1 MARRTVENFNGFVA
15 AAARPPPKKST
26 AAQPGATSRARPAAT
41 VTGGKKNVPAPA
53 VKTAGAASLAPPTKN
68 RDQHNTRPFT
78 KVEKPQRNVTTKKPS
93 VDVKNKHVKVNI
105 NQNENKTHKEEKAI
119 VDKVDNS
126 ATVQSNSSD
135 LSDNQEY
142 EDDFEDYES
151 DFESDTSVDSLVVGS
166 PLKPTVLSQSISNDT
181 VSVKFALPICVEEKI
196 EPFLDEK
203 FEINS
208 LEQTI
213 EMGLNNFKTAGKRKR
228 EQEVKV
234 KIQTRGN
241 ILMEMIKLDTVS
253 FSLLELPAIPYEQ
266 YIKMYGRSNMMQ
278 VQTQTHDENAEKEVQ
293 TNESNVVEKWTQH
306 PIVLTNE
313 LDCSSIEYL
322 RAKLGVG
329 GTEPPDDHRRTRI
342 TMVDPD
348 RVFEVARMMLSM
360 LEQQSMDRAEHRL
373 VANNFDLGFS
383 NGHLSPVVSSLK
395 FLEKRPVTSIEFLRV
410 TSIIESLV
418 TTHEV
423 MDSFY
428 QYVICIWSVSITEHP
443 EYMLKCPN
451 RVTSFCTIFKSTI
464 GFVTAA
470 HVDGSICVWDLREA
484 KLHHQQINGV
494 PCPLRSPS
502 FNTALSI
509 DQGHRSKIV
518 GLSTVTYNNVTNEEL
533 PDELCSLDEDFVL
546 TVWTVV
552 DSWADASVVSEHKS
566 AGTAPWS
573 SVRLVKMQTFNA
585 NKNVPR
591 YLSDGVTATCLCLNN
606 KQDAFIG
613 TNSGLVFR
621 YNIGGHKVWPSYF
634 TNENTA
640 EHFAVNSLDICPFD
654 LSFFLVACSSN
665 EVLLY
670 RASRPE
676 AVKRLIALPRD
687 GSGAQTSIVKT
698 RWCVGYPGIVFGLD
712 SLSSLHVWDLC
723 DNTATPKMSVPFPGK
738 TVTAISLMST
748 PTNRNTY
755 LGLAF
760 VDGTVELHQLKLDKR
775 NETSECSSDQLT
787 SFLAAL

>member
-26 AAQPGATSRARPAAT
+26 AKPTAPSRAKPVTT
-41 VTGGKKNVPAPA
+41 VAGKKNLPAPA
-53 VKTAGAASLAPPTKN
+53 VRTTGVASLAPPTRNK
-68 RDQHNTRPFT
+68 DQHNTHPFA

-93 VDVKNKHVKVNI
+93 IDVQNKHVKVNVS
-105 NQNENKTHKEEKAI
+105 QNENKIHKEEKTI
-119 VDKVDNS
+119 VDNS
-126 ATVQSNSSD
+126 VTVQSNSSD
-135 LSDNQEY
+135 VSDNQEY

-151 DFESDTSVDSLVVGS
+151 DFESDTSIDSLIVGS
-166 PLKPTVLSQSISNDT
+166 TLKPTVLSKSISNDT
-181 VSVKFALPICVEEKI
+181 GSLKFALPMSVEEKL

-213 EMGLNNFKTAGKRKR
+213 EMGLNNFITAGKRKQ
-228 EQEVKV
+228 EQEVKN

-241 ILMEMIKLDTVS
+241 ILMGMIKLDIVS

-278 VQTQTHDENAEKEVQ
+278 VQTQTNDENAEKEVQ
-293 TNESNVVEKWTQH
+293 TNESEVVEKWTQH
-306 PIVLTNE
+306 PIVLTNS

-329 GTEPPDDHRRTRI
+329 GTGPPDDHRRIRI

-348 RVFEVARMMLSM
+348 RVVEVAQVILLM
-360 LEQQSMDRAEHRL
+360 LEQQAMDRTEHRL
-373 VANNFDLGFS
+373 VTNDCDLSFS
-383 NGHLSPVVSSLK
+383 NGHLSPAISSLK
-395 FLEKRPVTSIEFLRV
+395 FLEKHSVTSIEFLKV
-410 TSIIESLV
+410 TSIVESLV

-423 MDSFY
+423 MNSFNKY
-428 QYVICIWSVSITEHP
+428 FICIWSVSITEHP
-443 EYMLKCPN
+443 EYILKCPN
-451 RVTSFCTIFKSTI
+451 RVTSLCTIFKSTI

-484 KLHHQQINGV
+484 KLHHQEIDGLS
-494 PCPLRSPS
+494 CPLRSPS
-502 FNTALSI
+502 YNTALSI
-509 DQGHRSKIV
+509 EQGHRSKIV
-518 GLSTVTYNNVTNEEL
+518 GLNTVTYKNVTNEEL

-546 TVWTVV
+546 IVWTVV
-552 DSWADASVVSEHKS
+552 DSWTDASEVSENKC

-591 YLSDGVTATCLCLNN
+591 YLFNGVTATCLCLNN

-613 TNSGLVFR
+613 TNCGLVFR
-621 YNIGGHKVWPSYF
+621 YNLGGHKVWPPYF
-634 TNENTA
+634 TYENTA
-640 EHFAVNSLDICPFD
+640 EHFSVNSLDICPFD
-654 LSFFLVACSSN
+654 FNFFLAACSSN
-665 EVLLY
+665 EVMLY
-670 RASRPE
+670 STNRRE
-676 AVKRLIALPRD
+676 ALRRLIASSKD
-687 GSGAQTSIVKT
+687 GPGIQTSILKA
-698 RWCVGYPGIVFGLD
+698 RWCVGYPGIIFGLD
-712 SLSSLHVWDLC
+712 SLSSVHMWDLC
-723 DNTATPKMSVPFPGK
+723 DNITTLKISVPFRRK
-738 TVTAISLMST
+738 TVTAISLTST
-748 PTNRNTY
+748 STNQNTY

-775 NETSECSSDQLT
+775 NETEDRCDQLN
-787 SFLAAL
+787 SFLAGL